1 MSANTFTLEAAAA
14 ANIQLV
20 GSDKGS
26 QAVHDLIVA
35 YQANRRTGSA
45 NSKTR
50 AEVSGNNKKI
60 FLRQKGTGNARH
72 GDKRAP
78 IFVGGGVVFGPRPC
92 DYTKKVNKSTRRLAL
107 RRVLGDLIAA
117 SKVSTVAEFSVADG
131 KTKSFIKA
139 VKDLTDARKVLI
151 VAASFDDSTYLAGRN
166 VQEVLLM
173 TAAEVNIEQL
183 MNADAVILVDNALE
197 TLASRTA

>member
-14 ANIQLV
+14 ANIQLA

-50 AEVSGNNKKI
+50 GEVSGNNKKI
-60 FLRQKGTGNARH
+60 FRQKGTGNARH

-117 SKVSTVAEFSVADG
+117 SKISIIPEFSVADG
-131 KTKSFIKA
+131 KTKSFVQA
-139 VKDLTDARKVLI
+139 VKNLSEAKKVLI
-151 VAASFDDSTYLAGRN
+151 VASSFDDATYLAGRN
-166 VQEVLLM
+166 VQNVLLM

-183 MNADAVILVDNALE
+183 MKASAVILVENALE

>member
-60 FLRQKGTGNARH
+60 FRQKG
-72 GDKRAP
+72 
-78 IFVGGGVVFGPRPC
+78 
-92 DYTKKVNKSTRRLAL
+92 LAL

>member
-1 MSANTFTLEAAAA
+1 MSAYTFTLEAAAA

-60 FLRQKGTGNARH
+60 FRQKGTGNARH

>member
-14 ANIQLV
+14 ANIQVV

-45 NSKTR
+45 NTKTR
-50 AEVSGNNKKI
+50 GEVSGSNKKI
-60 FLRQKGTGNARH
+60 FRQKGTGNARH

-78 IFVGGGVVFGPRPC
+78 IMVGGGVVFGPRPC
-92 DYTKKVNKSTRRLAL
+92 DYTKKVNKTTRRLAL
-107 RRVLGDLIAA
+107 RRVLGDIISAGA
-117 SKVSTVAEFSVADG
+117 VSVVPSFSIEDG
-131 KTKSFIKA
+131 KTKSFVSA
-139 VKDLTDARKVLI
+139 VKALTDSDKVLI
-151 VAASFDDSTYLAGRN
+151 VAASFDEKTYLAGRN

-183 MNADAVILVDNALE
+183 MNAKTVIFVESALE

>member
-50 AEVSGNNKKI
+50 AEVSGNNKKMI
-60 FLRQKGTGNARH
+60 FRQKGTGNARH

>member
-50 AEVSGNNKKI
+50 AEVSGNNKKKI
-60 FLRQKGTGNARH
+60 FRQKGTGNARH

>member
-60 FLRQKGTGNARH
+60 FRQKGGTGNARH

>member
-14 ANIQLV
+14 ANIQVV

-45 NSKTR
+45 NTKTR
-50 AEVSGNNKKI
+50 GEVSGSNKKI
-60 FLRQKGTGNARH
+60 FRQKGTGNARH

-78 IFVGGGVVFGPRPC
+78 IMVGGGVVFGPRPC
-92 DYTKKVNKSTRRLAL
+92 DYTKKVNKTTRRLAL
-107 RRVLGDLIAA
+107 RRVLGDIISAGT
-117 SKVSTVAEFSVADG
+117 VSVVPSFSIEDG
-131 KTKSFIKA
+131 KTKSFVSA
-139 VKDLTDARKVLI
+139 VKALTDSDKVLI
-151 VAASFDDSTYLAGRN
+151 VAASFDEKTYLAGRN

-183 MNADAVILVDNALE
+183 MNAKAVIFVESALE

>member
-50 AEVSGNNKKI
+50 AEVSGNKKI
-60 FLRQKGTGNARH
+60 FRQKGTGNARH

>member
-1 MSANTFTLEAAAA
+1 M
-14 ANIQLV
+14 
-20 GSDKGS
+20 
-26 QAVHDLIVA
+26 
-35 YQANRRTGSA
+35 
-45 NSKTR
+45 
-50 AEVSGNNKKI
+50 
-60 FLRQKGTGNARH
+60 
-72 GDKRAP
+72 
-78 IFVGGGVVFGPRPC
+78 
-92 DYTKKVNKSTRRLAL
+92 
-107 RRVLGDLIAA
+107 LGDLIAA

-131 KTKSFIKA
+131 KTKSFIKT

>member
-14 ANIQLV
+14 ANIQV
-20 GSDKGS
+20 AGSDKGS

-45 NSKTR
+45 NTKTR
-50 AEVSGNNKKI
+50 GEVSGNNKKI
-60 FLRQKGTGNARH
+60 FRQKGTTGNARH

-92 DYTKKVNKSTRRLAL
+92 DYSKKVNKSTRRLAL

-117 SKVSTVAEFSVADG
+117 SRISTVAEFSVADG

-139 VKDLTDARKVLI
+139 VKDLTDAKKVLI
-151 VAASFDDSTYLAGRN
+151 VAASFDEATYLAGRN
-166 VQEVLLM
+166 VQDVLLM

-183 MNADAVILVDNALE
+183 MKADAVILVDNALE

>member
-14 ANIQLV
+14 ANIQVV

-35 YQANRRTGSA
+35 YQAN
-45 NSKTR
+45 
-50 AEVSGNNKKI
+50 
-60 FLRQKGTGNARH
+60 RQKGTGNARH

-92 DYTKKVNKSTRRLAL
+92 DYSKKVNKSTRRLAL

-117 SKVSTVAEFSVADG
+117 SKVSTVSEFSVADG

-139 VKDLTDARKVLI
+139 VKDLTDAKKVLI
-151 VAASFDDSTYLAGRN
+151 VAASFDETTYRAARN